1 MKIKELRLLD
11 ILIKQG
17 NDIIYEG
24 KVKDLPE
31 NLKEREYENINFD
44 GTKVIIEI

>member
-24 KVKDLPE
+24 KVEDLPE